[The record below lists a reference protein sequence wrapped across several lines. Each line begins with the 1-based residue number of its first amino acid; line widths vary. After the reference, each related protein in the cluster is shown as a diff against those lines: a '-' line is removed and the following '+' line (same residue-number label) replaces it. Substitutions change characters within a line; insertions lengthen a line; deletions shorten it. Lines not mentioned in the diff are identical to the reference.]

1 MRAAIYHGAFKPM
14 TVESIEMDQP
24 RAHEV
29 VVRTIG
35 SGVCHSDYHYVDG
48 SLPMGAPAVLGHE
61 AAGIVE
67 AVGADVSTVGQG
79 DHVVVC
85 FNAWCGQCEQCL
97 LGHPTLCLRRPLRA
111 PDDPP
116 QLTWNGA
123 RLGGSVSQ
131 INAFAEKMLLHERQV
146 ARIPDE
152 MPLDVASLIGCAVM
166 TGVGAAINTAAVR
179 PMSTVAVFGI
189 GGVGI
194 SVIQGALLAGARRIV
209 AVDISARKLEMARR
223 FGATHTVDASQEDAV
238 ESVVSICGDGGA
250 DYSFDVA
257 PGAPAATQ
265 QCIEVLKP
273 RGVATII
280 GGSSEGLKSA
290 DIRFKERTVQGCL
303 MGSNRF
309 ALDIP
314 HIVEMY
320 MAGRLKLDEMVGR
333 RGGLDEINDLFD
345 ELGRGEEGRRVV
357 VFDG

>member
-1 MRAAIYHGAFKPM
+1 MRAAIYHGALEPM

-67 AVGADVSTVGQG
+67 DVGADVSTVRQG

-209 AVDISARKLEMARR
+209 AVDISAHKLEMAQR

-257 PGAPAATQ
+257 PGAPTATQ

-333 RGGLDEINDLFD
+333 RGGLDEINDLFA

-357 VFDG
+357 VFTG